1 MSQIKSRLTCNKKF
15 PSKFNIVDPFKSIE
29 VLHSVH
35 TSESYSYRI
44 RLGVNDFRQGAIF
57 TKTIVSGMLYK

>member
-44 RLGVNDFRQGAIF
+44 G
-57 TKTIVSGMLYK
+57 